1 MDFWERFSAYYDS
14 AEVLPYGSF
23 ILDTSEL
30 SNEATAL
37 ANVYGQYGFQLMG
50 GATNPDTVL
59 PEFLAKLE
67 EAGIQKLLDAAND
80 QLSAFLAG

>member
-1 MDFWERFSAYYDS
+1 M
-14 AEVLPYGSF
+14 
-23 ILDTSEL
+23 
-30 SNEATAL
+30 
-37 ANVYGQYGFQLMG
+37 YGQYGFQLMG